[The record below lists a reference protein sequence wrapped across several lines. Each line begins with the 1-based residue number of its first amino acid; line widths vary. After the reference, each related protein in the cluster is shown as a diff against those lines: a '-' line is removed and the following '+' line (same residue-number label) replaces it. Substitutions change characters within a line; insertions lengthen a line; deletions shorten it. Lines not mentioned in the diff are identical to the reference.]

1 MSILNSLIDA
11 ALWKVKSLFDS
22 RLSFSALLINSTKDK
37 TAAIRSNVR
46 FYDSS
51 IGRYSYIT
59 RNCLVQSAEIGAF
72 CSISE
77 GCFIGMQSHPAEF
90 VSTSPVFLQGGNYL
104 KKNFAELEY
113 CDTYK
118 TVIGN
123 DVWIGANVLIKSGVR
138 IGDGAIIAAGAVV
151 THDVE
156 PYAIVGGVPAKLI
169 RYRFSEDIIKRISES
184 KWWEY
189 SDERISG
196 IAANFN
202 SPEMFSE
209 SGV

>member
-1 MSILNSLIDA
+1 MNSLIDA
-11 ALWKVKSLFDS
+11 AIWKAKSIFDS
-22 RLSFSALLINSTKDK
+22 QLSFSALIINSTKDK
-37 TAAIRSNVR
+37 TAAIRNNVR

-90 VSTSPVFLQGGNYL
+90 VSTSPVFLDGGNYL
-104 KKNFAELEY
+104 KKNFASLKY
-113 CDTYK
+113 QDTYK

-123 DVWIGANVLIKSGVR
+123 DVWIGANVLVKGGVH

-151 THDVE
+151 THDVP

-169 RYRFSEDIIKRISES
+169 RYRFSEDIIKKISDS

-189 SDERISG
+189 SEERLCE
-196 IAANFN
+196 AASNFN
-202 SPEMFSE
+202 SPEVFTE